1 MKSKIYKFLL
11 IIFPFFILELI
22 SQTVFLFYGETKYS
36 IIFKVFKNDYSK
48 ITFNNY
54 LINWDYSNNMM
65 KPGKYDYI
73 NNNGKVI
80 HQYTI
85 NSRGFRGKE
94 VDLQSDKFRIVALGG
109 STTIGLEVKDNETY
123 PAQLELLLNYE
134 NKKYEVL
141 NMGFGSRSLN
151 FVKNLLYSEVF
162 KYKPQMLIIYN
173 NRNNIM
179 YDASYNSVKDD
190 GSYVNFNLDT
200 RLIKIHFILQENLMI
215 YRLLLK
221 IYKRMVSLSLDPN
234 YLYSPY
240 VDGGVR
246 EDYFINGYTD
256 SLNEIL
262 KFCDKYNINKIVLVK
277 QAYYINPEISKELL
291 QYDVQELLDLYKQKY
306 LIKKYGI
313 QEGSNLWLVLGTIL
327 NKKIDNFKDNKKIII
342 VDPVLKLIED
352 KNNFVDY
359 IHLSKKGNEVL
370 AMEIFQAIIN
380 DY

>member
-11 IIFPFFILELI
+11 IIVPFLILELI
-22 SQTVFLFYGETKYS
+22 SQKVFLLYGETKYS
-36 IIFKVFKNDYSK
+36 IIFKIFNNDYKK

-65 KPGKYDYI
+65 QPGKYDYRDS
-73 NNNGKVI
+73 NGKVV

-123 PAQLELLLNYE
+123 PAQLESMLNYE
-134 NKKYEVL
+134 NKNYEVL

-179 YDASYNSVKDD
+179 YDASYNSIRDD
-190 GSYVNFNLDT
+190 DSYVDFNLDT
-200 RLIKIHFILQENLMI
+200 RLIKAHFILQENLMI

-221 IYKRMVSLSLDPN
+221 IYKRIVSLSLEAN

-240 VDGGVR
+240 VDGGLR

-262 KFCDKYNINKIVLVK
+262 KFCDKYDINKIVLVK

-291 QYDVQELLDLYKQKY
+291 QYNVDELIDLYKQKY

-313 QEGSNLWLVLGTIL
+313 EETSNLWLVLGTIL
-327 NKKIDNFKDNKKIII
+327 NKKIDNFKNNKKVII
-342 VDPVLKLIED
+342 VDPVTKLIED
-352 KNNFVDY
+352 KNNFLDY
-359 IHLSKKGNEVL
+359 IHLSKKGNEIL
-370 AMEIFQAIIN
+370 AMEIFQAISN
-380 DY
+380 K

>member
-11 IIFPFFILELI
+11 IIVPFLILELI
-22 SQTVFLFYGETKYS
+22 SQKVFLLYGETKYS
-36 IIFKVFKNDYSK
+36 IIFKIFNNDYKK

-65 KPGKYDYI
+65 QPGKYDYRDS
-73 NNNGKVI
+73 NGKVV

-123 PAQLELLLNYE
+123 PAQLESMLNYE
-134 NKKYEVL
+134 NKNYEVL

-179 YDASYNSVKDD
+179 YDASYNSIRDD
-190 GSYVNFNLDT
+190 GSYVDFNLDT
-200 RLIKIHFILQENLMI
+200 RLIKAHFILQENLMI

-221 IYKRMVSLSLDPN
+221 IYKRIVSLSLESN

-240 VDGGVR
+240 VDGGLR

-262 KFCDKYNINKIVLVK
+262 KFCDKYDINKIVLVK

-291 QYDVQELLDLYKQKY
+291 QYNVDELIDLYKQKY

-313 QEGSNLWLVLGTIL
+313 EEASNLWLVLGTIL
-327 NKKIDNFKDNKKIII
+327 NKKIDNFKNNKKVII
-342 VDPVLKLIED
+342 VDPVTKLIED
-352 KNNFVDY
+352 KNNFLDY
-359 IHLSKKGNEVL
+359 IHLSKKGNEIL
-370 AMEIFQAIIN
+370 AMEIFQAISN
-380 DY
+380 K